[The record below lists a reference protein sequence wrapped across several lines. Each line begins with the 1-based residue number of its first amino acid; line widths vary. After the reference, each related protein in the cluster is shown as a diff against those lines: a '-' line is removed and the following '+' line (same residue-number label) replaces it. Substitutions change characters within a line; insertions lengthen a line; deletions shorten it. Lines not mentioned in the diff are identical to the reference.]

1 MSTSIHVKES
11 GLFSRMLPAPKS
23 NPRVAF
29 VSTYPP
35 TMCGLATFTA
45 SLRNAVAK
53 SRGDEDGLDV
63 VELVERS
70 EPNARRPEVVATL
83 DPADPFS
90 MRLAADRLSGY
101 DAVILQHEYGI
112 WGPNMGLPVVD
123 LVDRL
128 TTNLITTLHT
138 VLPSPTRTQEQIIE
152 ELWTR
157 SDFTV
162 VPTHAARDLLAARYS
177 LDSRSVRVIPHGTDP
192 FLGSVARL
200 RKFKTGD
207 TGQPRLLTWG
217 LIGPGKGLEWSIRA
231 VGGLKT
237 RHPDISYTIAGK
249 THPKVVQNE
258 GESYRRFLE
267 RLVSELGL
275 EENVRFIDEYV
286 SSGLLRDLLTG
297 TGVVVLPYD
306 STDQIVSGVL
316 VEAIA
321 ANVPVVATDFPHA
334 VELAEE
340 GIVSAV
346 PHRDPDAIAGAISSL
361 LESGE
366 AWGRMMKAQRAI
378 APNLEWGHVAREYER
393 LVNDVVTRHATMSH
407 VSPAS

>member
-1 MSTSIHVKES
+1 
-11 GLFSRMLPAPKS
+11 
-23 NPRVAF
+23 
-29 VSTYPP
+29 
-35 TMCGLATFTA
+35 
-45 SLRNAVAK
+45 
-53 SRGDEDGLDV
+53 
-63 VELVERS
+63 
-70 EPNARRPEVVATL
+70 
-83 DPADPFS
+83 
-90 MRLAADRLSGY
+90 
-101 DAVILQHEYGI
+101 
-112 WGPNMGLPVVD
+112 MGLPVVD
-123 LVDRL
+123 LVDHL

-152 ELWTR
+152 ELWTH

-162 VPTHAARDLLAARYS
+162 VPTHAARDLLATRYS
-177 LDSRSVRVIPHGTDP
+177 LYSRSVRVIPHGTDP

-200 RKFKTGD
+200 RMFQAGD

-231 VGGLKT
+231 VGQLKT

-321 ANVPVVATDFPHA
+321 ANVPVVATNFPHA

-340 GIVSAV
+340 GTVSAV
-346 PHRDPDAIAGAISSL
+346 PHRDPDAIARAISSL
-361 LESGE
+361 LESGG

-393 LVNDVVTRHATMSH
+393 LVNDVVTRPATMSH